1 MDDDRLARQARAR
14 HLLGQVA
21 LDQGKMEKA
30 KLEIEAAYQA
40 TQEVLR
46 QNPDNTDAIFA
57 HAQSAYWV
65 GEMANIIQDY
75 EITLKYWVEYNALGV
90 RLYSINPNNLD
101 WMMEAA
107 WGQNNLGKVLGFMNN
122 HSQSLSHF
130 ENSLSIFAKIIT
142 LKPDDTVIALE
153 KANVVAGQVKQLIM
167 LGRDNEALISHS
179 EELAILEKLYAK
191 EPTNYFLLED
201 MLIINLAYIKLVL
214 DVNNRCE
221 ASRLN
226 AILIKYRD
234 LLDNDPTQQ
243 VNVQTLLAYLDEFA
257 IKCRDELSKDSMK
270 SMLSYLQSRSFDF
283 DIKPDGQIAHLVKL
297 VEMP

>member
-1 MDDDRLARQARAR
+1 
-14 HLLGQVA
+14 
-21 LDQGKMEKA
+21 
-30 KLEIEAAYQA
+30 
-40 TQEVLR
+40 
-46 QNPDNTDAIFA
+46 
-57 HAQSAYWV
+57 
-65 GEMANIIQDY
+65 MANIIQDY

-107 WGQNNLGKVLGFMNN
+107 WGQNNLGKVLGFINN

-179 EELAILEKLYAK
+179 EELVILEKLYAK